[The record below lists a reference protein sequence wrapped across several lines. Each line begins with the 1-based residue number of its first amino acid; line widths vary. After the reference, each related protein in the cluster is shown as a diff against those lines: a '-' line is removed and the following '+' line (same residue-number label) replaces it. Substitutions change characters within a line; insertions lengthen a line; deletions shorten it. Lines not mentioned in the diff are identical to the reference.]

1 MKLTQKVTNIASQL
15 PTYCDQGMNNL
26 EQVTN
31 TSRNTRFAF
40 FFKYMS
46 LEELLKFSHSQKK
59 SVWLKMRQ
67 TQKVTNNT
75 SQLPTYCDK

>member
-31 TSRNTRFAF
+31 TSRNARFAF
-40 FFKYMS
+40 FFKSMS
-46 LEELLKFSHSQKK
+46 LEELLKLSHS
-59 SVWLKMRQ
+59 
-67 TQKVTNNT
+67 
-75 SQLPTYCDK
+75 